1 VDKKTKATVV
11 SSLMALSLVLAM
23 MAIFNNSWL
32 AETNEDSGETTS
44 SGLENSMIV
53 NSYKN
58 NTECEATKDMMVG
71 FGVPGEISCDG
82 KELTVLMNIEE
93 LCEPEEEGEMTENCE
108 DVLAANSMGST
119 GMWAGAACALL
130 LSVQF
135 ILPKFGLGVLDD
147 LPIAVQTIISWSV
160 GALMLIGVIS
170 WYVLLPEGDASASI
184 GLYLAIIASVV
195 GFSGAAVGQFV
206 ATED

>member
-1 VDKKTKATVV
+1 
-11 SSLMALSLVLAM
+11 MN
-23 MAIFNNSWL
+23 II
-32 AETNEDSGETTS
+32 ENEDSGETTS

-53 NSYKN
+53 NTYKN

-93 LCEPEEEGEMTENCE
+93 LCEPDEGGEVTDDCE
-108 DVLAANSMGST
+108 DVIAANSMGAT
-119 GMWAGAACALL
+119 GMWAGTACALL
-130 LSVQF
+130 ISVQF
-135 ILPKFGLGVLDD
+135 VLPRLGLRMLED
-147 LPIAVQTIISWSV
+147 LPIIVQTIISWSV

-170 WYVLLPEGDASASI
+170 WYVLLPEGDANASI

-195 GFSGAAVGQFV
+195 GLSGAAVGQFV

>member
-1 VDKKTKATVV
+1 VDRKTKATVV
-11 SSLMALSLVLAM
+11 SSLMVLSLVLGM

-32 AETNEDSGETTS
+32 SETDEDSGETTS
-44 SGLENSMIV
+44 SGLKNSMIV
-53 NSYKN
+53 STYRN

-93 LCEPEEEGEMTENCE
+93 LCEPEENGEMTDDCE
-108 DVLAANSMGST
+108 EVIAANSMGST
-119 GMWAGAACALL
+119 GMWAGTACALL

-135 ILPKFGLGVLDD
+135 IFPKLGLRMLDD

-160 GALMLIGVIS
+160 GTLMLIGVIS
-170 WYVLLPEGDASASI
+170 WYALLPEGDTSASI
-184 GLYLAIIASVV
+184 GLYLAIVASIV

-206 ATED
+206 PTED